1 MGAPSH
7 PQMCGPWWREIPGRP
22 GFTENSPF
30 RLGPQQLTPYGRG
43 VTSRA
48 VFHYQ
53 RPLRNPLIDDG
64 LFPRSCLRGHCKRT
78 SQSAGT
84 LGQNSP
90 CPWSPS
96 CHREGPPHLIIAVA
110 ELQGR
115 LGKEEGWAM
124 ELKETEKLKE
134 GELLFLQCAPLLTI
148 TASFLNGNG
157 SGNHRGTNKRGLG
170 SSWGKRLV
178 LLILCRAGLGP
189 LSYQPLTCPRL
200 PVFTLFCLGPD
211 FFDLAWIFCS
221 GWKQSGS

>member
-78 SQSAGT
+78 SQSAGM

-134 GELLFLQCAPLLTI
+134 GKEKMTRLP
-148 TASFLNGNG
+148 
-157 SGNHRGTNKRGLG
+157 LG
-170 SSWGKRLV
+170 STSFIQKV
-178 LLILCRAGLGP
+178 PVSLILCNQNQNLIQYID
-189 LSYQPLTCPRL
+189 S
-200 PVFTLFCLGPD
+200 
-211 FFDLAWIFCS
+211 S
-221 GWKQSGS
+221 